1 MLCLARARLTG
12 MAAADLVGVSQSGLV
27 RLISGARRADPETL
41 RALSRAELWRQYP
54 HAGQQIMIGHLMD
67 ELERAGWQA
76 RDILMRARGN
86 RQYALRALHEIEE
99 HIIAGDEAVA
109 ELVTHVADILRRVG
123 LAESA
128 ATAAGGGE
136 PAPMVAEMLPNSQK
150 RQTKPRKHRKNE
162 NAAPTKTTETSRKRT
177 KPQYVAVGTV
187 AAT

>member
-1 MLCLARARLTG
+1 MTLTHQHLGRAIMLCLARARLTG
-12 MAAADLVGVSQSGLV
+12 MAAADLVGISQSGLV

-86 RQYALRALHEIEE
+86 RQYALRSLHEIEE

-136 PAPMVAEMLPNSQK
+136 PAPMVAEDGANLQNRETNRETVAK
-150 RQTKPRKHRKNE
+150 TQTRP
-162 NAAPTKTTETSRKRT
+162 SRKQQKYTENRR
-177 KPQYVAVGTV
+177 
-187 AAT
+187 